1 MLKYHRYAPTR
12 TVRLHTI
19 LIILAL
25 ALLGTFQGTAQP
37 VTIDDD
43 IEKKTFTF
51 ATRDSADLQL
61 DVYRYSGT
69 PANSPC
75 IIFAF
80 GGGFVRGSRD
90 ARIYNRYFNTL
101 VKNKYVVISISYR
114 LGMQGAKRIT
124 PFRVKPLRTA
134 IAMAV
139 EDLYAATNWT
149 LKNAHTLGVDPAK
162 IILSGSSAGAITILQ
177 ADYETCN
184 HHEIAKVLPEN
195 FRYAGVIAFAGG
207 ILSYNGALK
216 YRHAAPA
223 PTMLF
228 HGTKDN
234 LVIYN
239 KIRFLHKGFYGSS
252 HIAKVFKK
260 KNFPYYIYRE
270 VGMGHESSYTPMNN
284 NQQEILWFIEQY
296 ILNKKNYLMDISLD
310 DLQKVR
316 TMHITRDA
324 LYEQ

>member
-1 MLKYHRYAPTR
+1 MLIHHRYSQNHTP
-12 TVRLHTI
+12 RLHFT
-19 LIILAL
+19 LIVLAL
-25 ALLGTFQGTAQP
+25 SLLSIVHTSAQQ
-37 VTIDDD
+37 VTIDAD

-51 ATRDSADLQL
+51 ATRDTAVLQL

-75 IIFAF
+75 IIFVF
-80 GGGFVRGSRD
+80 GGGFIRGSRD

-101 VKNKYVVISISYR
+101 VKNNYVVISISYR

-124 PFRVKPLRTA
+124 PFRVKPLRNA

-139 EDLYAATNWT
+139 EDLYDATNWT

-177 ADYETCN
+177 ADYEKCN
-184 HHEIAKVLPEN
+184 GHEIAKVLPEN
-195 FRYAGVIAFAGG
+195 FRYAGVIAFAGA
-207 ILSYNGALK
+207 ILSFNGALK
-216 YRHAAPA
+216 YKNSPPA

-234 LVIYN
+234 LVVYN
-239 KIRFLHKGFYGSS
+239 KIRFLYKGFYGSS
-252 HIAKVFKK
+252 HIAKVFRKK
-260 KNFPYYIYRE
+260 KYPHYIYRE

-284 NQQEILWFIEQY
+284 KQQEILWFIEQY
-296 ILNKKNYLMDISLD
+296 ILNKKPYLMDISFD

-324 LYEQ
+324 LYER

>member
-1 MLKYHRYAPTR
+1 MLIYYHYTQNN
-12 TVRLHTI
+12 THRLF
-19 LIILAL
+19 IILVVFAL
-25 ALLGTFQGTAQP
+25 SLLNAVTVSAQQ
-37 VTIDDD
+37 VTIDAD

-51 ATRDSADLQL
+51 ATRDSTALQL

-75 IIFAF
+75 VMFVF

-90 ARIYNRYFNTL
+90 ANIYNRYFNTL
-101 VKNKYVVISISYR
+101 VKNNYVVISISYR

-139 EDLYAATNWT
+139 EDLYDATNWT
-149 LKNAHTLGVDPAK
+149 LKNSHTLGIDPAK

-177 ADYETCN
+177 ADYEKCN
-184 HHEIAKVLPEN
+184 GHDIAKVLPEN
-195 FRYAGVIAFAGG
+195 FRYAGVIAFAGAV
-207 ILSYNGALK
+207 LSFNGALK
-216 YRHAAPA
+216 YRNLSPA

-252 HIAKVFKK
+252 HIAKVFRKK
-260 KNFPYYIYRE
+260 KYPYYIYRE

-284 NQQEILWFIEQY
+284 KQQEILWFIEQY
-296 ILNKKNYLMDISLD
+296 ILNKKPYLMDISFD
-310 DLQKVR
+310 NLQKVR

-324 LYEQ
+324 LYER

>member
-1 MLKYHRYAPTR
+1 MLMHPRYSQPTA
-12 TVRLHTI
+12 TRLHTI
-19 LIILAL
+19 LIILTL
-25 ALLGTFQGTAQP
+25 SLLGAIHAPAQH
-37 VTIDDD
+37 VAIDDD

-51 ATRDSADLQL
+51 ATRDSSTLQL

-101 VKNKYVVISISYR
+101 VKNKYIVISISYR

-139 EDLYAATNWT
+139 EDLYDATNWT

-177 ADYETCN
+177 ADYEKCN

-216 YRHAAPA
+216 YRHDAPA

-234 LVIYN
+234 LVIYK

-260 KNFPYYIYRE
+260 KKYPYYIYRE

-284 NQQEILWFIEQY
+284 KQQEILWFIEQY
-296 ILNKKNYLMDISLD
+296 ILNKKPYLMDISFD

-324 LYEQ
+324 LYER

>member
-1 MLKYHRYAPTR
+1 MLVLNYRYSPTAC
-12 TVRLHTI
+12 LHTLLIVFI
-19 LIILAL
+19 LS
-25 ALLGTFQGTAQP
+25 LLCTTQAFAQH
-37 VTIDDD
+37 VAIDAD

-51 ATRDSADLQL
+51 ATHDSAALQL

-75 IIFAF
+75 ILFAF
-80 GGGFVRGSRD
+80 GGGFIRGSRD

-101 VKNKYVVISISYR
+101 VKNNYVVISISYR

-124 PFRVKPLRTA
+124 PFRVKPLRNA

-149 LKNAHTLGVDPAK
+149 LQNAHTLGVDPSK

-177 ADYETCN
+177 ADYEKCN
-184 HHEIAKVLPEN
+184 DHEIAKVLPEN
-195 FRYAGVIAFAGG
+195 FRYAGVIAFAGA

-216 YRHAAPA
+216 YRKTPPS

-234 LVIYN
+234 LVVYK
-239 KIRFLHKGFYGSS
+239 KIRFLQKGFYGSS
-252 HIAKVFKK
+252 HIAKVFRKK
-260 KNFPYYIYRE
+260 KYPYYMYRE

-284 NQQEILWFIEQY
+284 KQQEILWFIEQY
-296 ILNKKNYLMDISLD
+296 ILNKKPYLMDISFN

-316 TMHITRDA
+316 TMHVTRDA
-324 LYEQ
+324 LYER

>member
-1 MLKYHRYAPTR
+1 MLIYLRYSQTR
-12 TVRLHTI
+12 ISCLHTI
-19 LIILAL
+19 LIVFAL
-25 ALLGTFQGTAQP
+25 SLLGTSHVSAQQ
-37 VTIDDD
+37 VAIDAD

-51 ATRDSADLQL
+51 ATHDSTALQL

-75 IIFAF
+75 ILFAF

-101 VKNKYVVISISYR
+101 VKNNYVVISISYR

-124 PFRVKPLRTA
+124 PFRVKPLRKA

-139 EDLYAATNWT
+139 EDLYEATNWT

-177 ADYETCN
+177 ADYEKCN
-184 HHEIAKVLPEN
+184 NREIAKILPEN
-195 FRYAGVIAFAGG
+195 FRYAGVIAFAGA
-207 ILSYNGALK
+207 ILSFNGALK
-216 YRHAAPA
+216 YRDSPPA

-234 LVIYN
+234 LVTYN

-260 KNFPYYIYRE
+260 KKYPYYIYRE

-284 NQQEILWFIEQY
+284 KQQEILWFIDQY
-296 ILNKKNYLMDISLD
+296 ILNRKPYLMDVSFD

-324 LYEQ
+324 LYER

>member
-1 MLKYHRYAPTR
+1 MLKLNHRYSQSTC
-12 TVRLHTI
+12 LHTVLIVFI
-19 LIILAL
+19 LS
-25 ALLGTFQGTAQP
+25 LLCVIQTYAQQ
-37 VTIDDD
+37 VTIDAD

-51 ATRDSADLQL
+51 ATRDSTALQL

-75 IIFAF
+75 ILFAF
-80 GGGFVRGSRD
+80 GGGFIRGSRD

-101 VKNKYVVISISYR
+101 VKNNYVVISISYR

-124 PFRVKPLRTA
+124 PFRVKPLRNA
-134 IAMAV
+134 INMAV

-149 LKNAHTLGVDPAK
+149 LQNANTLGIDPSK

-177 ADYETCN
+177 ADYEKCN
-184 HHEIAKVLPEN
+184 GHEIAKVLPEN
-195 FRYAGVIAFAGG
+195 FRYAGVIAFAGA

-216 YRHAAPA
+216 YRNASPA

-234 LVIYN
+234 LVVYN
-239 KIRFLHKGFYGSS
+239 KIRLLRKGFYGSS
-252 HIAKVFKK
+252 HIAKVFRKK
-260 KNFPYYIYRE
+260 KYPYYIYRE
-270 VGMGHESSYTPMNN
+270 VGMGHESSYTPMSNK
-284 NQQEILWFIEQY
+284 QPEILWFIEQY
-296 ILNKKNYLMDISLD
+296 ILNKKPYLMDISFD

-324 LYEQ
+324 LYER

>member
-1 MLKYHRYAPTR
+1 MLMLNHRYSQSA
-12 TVRLHTI
+12 RLYTI
-19 LIILAL
+19 LIVFILSL
-25 ALLGTFQGTAQP
+25 PCTIQTYAQQ
-37 VTIDDD
+37 VTIDAD

-51 ATRDSADLQL
+51 ANRDSIALQL

-75 IIFAF
+75 ILFAF
-80 GGGFVRGSRD
+80 GGGFIQGSRD
-90 ARIYNRYFNTL
+90 AQIYNRYFNTL
-101 VKNKYVVISISYR
+101 VKNNYVVISISYR

-124 PFRVKPLRTA
+124 PFRVKPLRNA

-149 LKNAHTLGVDPAK
+149 LQNANTLGVDPSK

-177 ADYETCN
+177 ADYEKCN
-184 HHEIAKVLPEN
+184 GHEIAKVLPEN
-195 FRYAGVIAFAGG
+195 FRYAGVIAFAGA

-216 YRHAAPA
+216 YRKTSPA

-234 LVIYN
+234 LVVYK

-260 KNFPYYIYRE
+260 KKYPYYMYRE
-270 VGMGHESSYTPMNN
+270 VGMGHELSYTPMNN
-284 NQQEILWFIEQY
+284 KQPEILWFIEQY
-296 ILNKKNYLMDISLD
+296 ILNKKPYLMDISFD
-310 DLQKVR
+310 DLQNVR

-324 LYEQ
+324 LYER